1 MLLVLLVAVAML
13 LILLRLAEFAGHR
26 VRHLR
31 PGMGAMAGGNAI
43 RLPIARTGP

>member
-1 MLLVLLVAVAML
+1 MRSRMLLVLLVAVAML

-26 VRHLR
+26 VRHR

-43 RLPIARTGP
+43 RLAHR